1 MITVGI
7 DVGTRTTKIAFMED
21 GSKILLLNSIASGYR
36 FDEAAA
42 KLLQSGLEEL
52 GLRRDDVGMII
63 TTGFGR
69 YRIQFRDLNVT
80 ELTAHAKGAK
90 YFYPQTRTVIDVGA
104 GNSRVSKVDSNG
116 RVMAFKVSDKCAAGG
131 GGFLEKI
138 AYYSGLEVDK
148 IGDIALESKNPV
160 EISTVCSIFAESEII
175 NLMTQEVPLPDI
187 LMGAHR
193 SLVGRISV
201 MVKAVKVEPE
211 VTLTG
216 GLVRNKAFVKVLEER
231 LGLKVNADDKLY
243 YSGAVG
249 AAILAWKRLQKKGR
263 VEGIA

>member
-1 MITVGI
+1 
-7 DVGTRTTKIAFMED
+7 MED
-21 GSKILLLNSIASGYR
+21 GEKIIALDAAPSGYK
-36 FDEAAA
+36 FDETAS
-42 KLLQSGLEEL
+42 KLLQSCIDRL
-52 GLRRDDVGMII
+52 GLKREDIAMVI

-90 YFYPQTRTVIDVGA
+90 YFFPETRTVVDVGA
-104 GNSRVSKVDSNG
+104 GNSRVSKIDSNG
-116 RVMAFKVSDKCAAGG
+116 KVTSFRVSDKCAAGG

-148 IGDIALESKNPV
+148 VGDIAIESRNPI
-160 EISTVCSIFAESEII
+160 EISTVCSIFAESEVI

-201 MVKAVKVEPE
+201 MVKALKMEPE

-216 GLVRNKAFVKVLEER
+216 GLVRNKAFVKALEEK
-231 LGLKVNADDKLY
+231 LGLKVNADERLY

-249 AAILAWKRLQKKGR
+249 AAILAWRRLLKKGME
-263 VEGIA
+263 VVA